1 MKKQSG
7 LTLIE
12 VLIASMILFMAL
24 GLVSSVFQQNL
35 RSQMQA
41 NKYLLATQSYMSI
54 QAEIRFQ
61 LEQGTSE
68 GSIQTPAGPF
78 NWKAELEEQRQELA
92 DLSPEAMPG
101 AIGGSLRL
109 YKITVETENQF
120 SFEFKQAVWSDKL
133 V

>member
-1 MKKQSG
+1 MKKHSG

-54 QAEIRFQ
+54 QAEIRFN

-68 GSIQTPAGPF
+68 GTIQTPAGPF
-78 NWKAELEEQRQELA
+78 TWTAELQEQRQELA
-92 DLSPEAMPG
+92 DLSPETAPG
-101 AIGGSLRL
+101 AVGGTLRL
-109 YKITVETENQF
+109 YNITVVTESQF